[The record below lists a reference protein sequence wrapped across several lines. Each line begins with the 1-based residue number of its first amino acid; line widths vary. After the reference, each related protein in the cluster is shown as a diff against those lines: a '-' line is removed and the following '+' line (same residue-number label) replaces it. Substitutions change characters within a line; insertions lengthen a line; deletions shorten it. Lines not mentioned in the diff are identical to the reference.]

1 LGFEKIDPKSI
12 EGGSTVKESA
22 DIFKSVLE
30 GNGSSE
36 QNNVVVSNAA
46 VAIRTI
52 KPDLSFADCF
62 YEAEEALLS
71 KKALLSFKKMLS

>member
-1 LGFEKIDPKSI
+1 
-12 EGGSTVKESA
+12 
-22 DIFKSVLE
+22 LE